1 MGKINF
7 SLFILLALCQSVFA
21 QMTILPDSLIF
32 SGVVFDA
39 ESSGTL
45 PDVTC
50 RYGKG
55 GTLSDSEGCFHILVR
70 RGDTVRFSYVGF
82 KMATVVIPDTL
93 AGNEYLLGVFMT
105 PDTLQLSE
113 VLILRRWRE
122 SHRQNLINARNN
134 MTGIL
139 KQAYTPVKE
148 MDADMNQQM
157 MINDYARSVEM
168 RGHVDVKA
176 GVGTQSLEAFRK
188 LRLQKRMKEEKI
200 LLNPGEIDLLKKLY
214 YLEKKE
220 KQNK

>member
-1 MGKINF
+1 MGKISF

-21 QMTILPDSLIF
+21 QMTLLPDSLTF

-39 ESSGTL
+39 ESSTTL

-93 AGNEYLLGVFMT
+93 TGNEYLLGVFMT

-188 LRLQKRMKEEKI
+188 LRLQKRIKEEKI